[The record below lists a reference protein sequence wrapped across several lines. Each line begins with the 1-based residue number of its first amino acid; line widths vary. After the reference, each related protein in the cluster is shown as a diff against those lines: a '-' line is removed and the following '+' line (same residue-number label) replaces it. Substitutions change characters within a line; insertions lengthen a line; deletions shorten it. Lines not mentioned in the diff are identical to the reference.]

1 MKPLLSLLKND
12 PAQADQLS
20 VEQVLAL
27 CGAGKILDNSDCSRD
42 FREYLRIATS
52 GNLAKY
58 LQSCLQSPFER
69 SGSVLQDIVNELGR
83 RLDYTV
89 ENGLYQ
95 GRTNAIGFDGIW
107 SDDVGRT
114 IVVEVKT
121 TDAYRINLDTIGDYR
136 NELIR
141 SGKITAESS
150 VLLVVGRQD
159 TGDLEAQVRGSRHA
173 WIVRIISADALGKLV
188 ALKESTEV
196 ASAEKIH
203 ELLVPF
209 EYTRLDRIIDIAF
222 TVAEEASESEPEA
235 EVESG
240 ANEPPSASGRQSRT
254 AADIIEQTRSLIV
267 AALSK
272 KFRPL
277 VKKSRA
283 LYWTPEGDFRSA
295 ITISKEYKG
304 GGFWYAYHPA
314 WDAFLA
320 GAPESF
326 LVLGCIGRN
335 DAFAIPHFWI
345 HSRLGSLNTTERDD
359 SKYWHV
365 LLHPDGRGGL
375 VLRMTNGQSEGL
387 EQFRMEL
394 TKRVVSA

>member
-12 PAQADQLS
+12 PAQADLLS

-27 CGAGKILDNSDCSRD
+27 CGTGKLLDSSECSRD

-52 GNLAKY
+52 GNLARY
-58 LQSCLQSPFER
+58 LQSCLQTPFDR
-69 SGSVLQDIVNELGR
+69 SGNALQDLVNELGR
-83 RLDYTV
+83 RLDYNV

-95 GRTNAIGFDGIW
+95 GRSNAIGFDGIW
-107 SDDVGRT
+107 SDSAGRT

-121 TDAYRINLDTIGDYR
+121 SDAYRINLDTIGGYR

-141 SGKITAESS
+141 SGKITADSS

-173 WIVRIISADALGKLV
+173 WIVRIISADGLGKLV

-222 TVAEEASESEPEA
+222 TVAEEASDSEPEA
-235 EVESG
+235 EVEVT
-240 ANEPPSASGRQSRT
+240 ADEPPSSPGRQSRT
-254 AADIIEQTRSLIV
+254 AAEVIEQTRVLIV
-267 AALSK
+267 AALSR

-277 VKKSRA
+277 VKKSKA
-283 LYWTPEGDFRSA
+283 LYWSPDADFRSA
-295 ITISKEYKG
+295 VTISKEYRS

-314 WDAFLA
+314 WDTFLA

-335 DAFAIPHFWI
+335 DAFAIPRTWI
-345 HSRLGSLNTTERDD
+345 HSRLGSLNTTERENG
-359 SKYWHV
+359 KYWHI
-365 LLHPDGRGGL
+365 LLHPDGHGGL
-375 VLRMTNGQSEGL
+375 VLRLTNGRSESL
-387 EQFRMEL
+387 EPFRIEL
-394 TKRVVSA
+394 GTRAISV

>member
-1 MKPLLSLLKND
+1 
-12 PAQADQLS
+12 
-20 VEQVLAL
+20 
-27 CGAGKILDNSDCSRD
+27 
-42 FREYLRIATS
+42 
-52 GNLAKY
+52 
-58 LQSCLQSPFER
+58 LQSPFDR
-69 SGSVLQDIVNELGR
+69 SGSALQDIVNELGR
-83 RLDYTV
+83 RLDYNV

-95 GRTNAIGFDGIW
+95 GRSNAIGFDGIW
-107 SDDVGRT
+107 SDGAGRT
-114 IVVEVKT
+114 IVAEVKT
-121 TDAYRINLDTIGDYR
+121 SDAYRINLDTIGGYR

-141 SGKITAESS
+141 TGKITVESS

-235 EVESG
+235 EVE
-240 ANEPPSASGRQSRT
+240 ATTEEPPSPAGRQSRT
-254 AADIIEQTRSLIV
+254 AAEIIEQTRILIV

-295 ITISKEYKG
+295 ITISKEYRS

-314 WDAFLA
+314 WDTFLA

-345 HSRLGSLNTTERDD
+345 HSRLGSLNTTERENG
-359 SKYWHV
+359 KYWHI
-365 LLHPDGRGGL
+365 LLHPDGHGGL
-375 VLRMTNGQSEGL
+375 VLRLTNGHSELL
-387 EQFRMEL
+387 EQFRIEL
-394 TKRVVSA
+394 AKQAASV